1 MIGSILLQVVAPVLS
16 MLLKLLV
23 QLKILKSEA
32 EARAI
37 EERFK
42 MAMQAADGA
51 KNEPVSAHQQYDAA
65 KEEARKKWDE
75 TFGNKP

>member
-1 MIGSILLQVVAPVLS
+1 MFGQILLQVVAPVLS

-32 EARAI
+32 EARAM

-42 MAMQAADGA
+42 AAMQAADGA
-51 KNEPVSAHQQYDAA
+51 KNEPVSAHKQYNAA
-65 KEEARKKWDE
+65 KEEAKRKWEEK
-75 TFGNKP
+75 FGRKP